1 MSSDNNPFD
10 LTNKTEVIRP
20 APVENKKYNKAEYTQ
35 EQIKSLLNGYIEV
48 PPDKW
53 KDIPIESHIRYFKND
68 GTFARGGFVTNHWFN
83 KDGKPFIHLANNFK
97 KKVKGYATWP
107 IAHESISKIYKKPDA
122 KGSIE
127 MDVVR
132 GKTGEIISQI
142 NKLVDVV
149 KVQKNRLD
157 NQEEEIRKLY
167 RIVKQLAN
175 K

>member
-1 MSSDNNPFD
+1 MSLDNNPFD
-10 LTNKTEVIRP
+10 LTNKTGGAITTP
-20 APVENKKYNKAEYTQ
+20 TDNKKYKKSEYSQ
-35 EQIKSLLNGYIEV
+35 EQIGSLLNGYIDV
-48 PPDKW
+48 PREKW
-53 KDIPIESHIRYFKND
+53 KDIPVDSHIRYIKKD
-68 GTFARGGFVTNHWFN
+68 GTFARGGFITNHWFN
-83 KDGKPFIHLANNFK
+83 KEGKPFIHLANNFK
-97 KKVKGYATWP
+97 KKAKGYATWP
-107 IAHESISKIYKKPDA
+107 IAHESVSKIYKKPDA

-175 K
+175 R